1 MGKARWGGTLG
12 VAGVLMAFGV
22 GLPLIDGA
30 IAGDQSLPPGTV
42 LQVGQADRRGVR
54 QVSFKAAPGWVLR
67 KEASDL
73 SINVTVSKGAT
84 VFAVSVVAL
93 TPDPRTGKYP
103 KPNQLW
109 KGLGRLVPLQ
119 WNAQLR
125 PETVRITT
133 HQGVSGLTGGLT
145 GAGHIGSAS
154 VFAIGDQGAEAVSA
168 GPPAD
173 FSDEIDQV
181 RSMVRS
187 IHFRDF
193 HGDSNKLLGAAL

>member
-30 IAGDQSLPPGTV
+30 IAGDQSLPQGTV

-67 KEASDL
+67 REGSDL
-73 SINVTVSKGAT
+73 SINVVLSKGRT

-93 TPDPRTGKYP
+93 TPDPHTGKYP
-103 KPNQLW
+103 KPAQLW

-119 WNAQLR
+119 WNARLR
-125 PETVRITT
+125 PRTVRITT
-133 HQGVSGLTGGLT
+133 RQGVSGLTGGLT
-145 GAGHIGSAS
+145 GAGRIGAAS
-154 VFAIGDQGAEAVSA
+154 VFAIGDQGAEAVGA

-173 FSDEIDQV
+173 FSGEIDEV
-181 RSMVRS
+181 RAMVRS

-193 HGDSNKLLGAAL
+193 RRDSNKFLGAAS